1 MSLQDFEIANRLAA
15 EGIPCSA
22 LILAAIQ
29 RADPTTR
36 ARLCQAFPEMHD
48 ELEKRAQT
56 PDGRL
61 PSERAW
67 DEFAVRR

>member
-1 MSLQDFEIANRLAA
+1 MSLHDYQVASRLDA
-15 EGIPCSA
+15 EGVPCAA
-22 LILAAIQ
+22 LILAAIR

-36 ARLCQAFPEMHD
+36 ARLCRAFPEMRD
-48 ELEKRAQT
+48 ELEKRAKE

-67 DEFAVRR
+67 DELEEAR